1 MKIRYITYDG
11 KPVKEKLYR
20 AHYSDTGAD
29 IRMNKPGSIG
39 PNETKVIKLGFGIEI
54 PNGYTGR
61 MQVRTSIA
69 RKGIMIQG
77 CAIDAGFTGELSM
90 ILHNISTEV
99 FTWNDG
105 DRLGYIEIY
114 PVVYPDFVESL
125 GEKREDKAFG
135 STGG

>member
-1 MKIRYITYDG
+1 MKIRYIAYDG
-11 KPVKEKLYR
+11 KPVSERLYR

-29 IRMNKPGSIG
+29 IRMNTDGYIFPG
-39 PNETKVIKLGFGIEI
+39 ETKVIKLGFGIEI

-77 CAIDAGFTGELSM
+77 CAIDAGYTGELSM
-90 ILHNISTEV
+90 ILHNISNEV
-99 FTWNDG
+99 FVWNEG

-125 GEKREDKAFG
+125 GKKRGNKAFG

>member
-11 KPVKEKLYR
+11 KPVKERLYR

-29 IRMNKPGSIG
+29 IRMNADGCILPL
-39 PNETKVIKLGFGIEI
+39 ETKIIKLGFGIEI

-90 ILHNISTEV
+90 ILHNISNEV
-99 FTWNDG
+99 FIWYEG
-105 DRLGYIEIY
+105 DRLGYIEVY

-125 GEKREDKAFG
+125 GEKRGDKAFG

>member
-1 MKIRYITYDG
+1 MKIRYIAYDG
-11 KPVKEKLYR
+11 KPVKERLYR

-29 IRMNKPGSIG
+29 IHMNKPGSIG
-39 PNETKVIKLGFGIEI
+39 PSETKVIKLGFGIEI

-90 ILHNISTEV
+90 ILHNISDEV
-99 FTWNDG
+99 FVWNEG
-105 DRLGYIEIY
+105 DRLGYIEVY

-125 GEKREDKAFG
+125 GENRGDNAFG

>member
-1 MKIRYITYDG
+1 MKIRYIAYDG
-11 KPVKEKLYR
+11 KPVKERLYR

-29 IRMNKPGSIG
+29 IRMNADGCIFPG
-39 PNETKVIKLGFGIEI
+39 ETRVIKLGFGIEI

-69 RKGIMIQG
+69 RRGIMIQG
-77 CAIDAGFTGELSM
+77 CAIDAGYVGELSM
-90 ILHNISTEV
+90 ILHNISSGV
-99 FTWNDG
+99 FKWKEG

-125 GEKREDKAFG
+125 GDKRGDKAFG

>member
-1 MKIRYITYDG
+1 MKIRYIAYDG
-11 KPVKEKLYR
+11 KPAKERLYR

-29 IRMNKPGSIG
+29 IRMNADGCIFPG
-39 PNETKVIKLGFGIEI
+39 ETRVIKLGFGIEI

-69 RKGIMIQG
+69 RRGIMIQG
-77 CAIDAGFTGELSM
+77 CAIDAGYVGELSM
-90 ILHNISTEV
+90 ILHNISSGV
-99 FTWNDG
+99 FKWKEG

-125 GEKREDKAFG
+125 GDKRGDKAFG

>member
-1 MKIRYITYDG
+1 MKIRYIAYDG
-11 KPVKEKLYR
+11 KPVEERLYR

-29 IRMNKPGSIG
+29 IRMNAYGYILPG
-39 PNETKVIKLGFGIEI
+39 ETKVIKLGFGIEI

-69 RKGIMIQG
+69 QKGIIIQG

-90 ILHNISTEV
+90 ILHNVSVDAFE
-99 FTWNDG
+99 WNEG

-125 GEKREDKAFG
+125 GDKRGDKAFG

>member
-11 KPVKEKLYR
+11 KPVEERLYR

-29 IRMNKPGSIG
+29 IRMNADGCIFPG
-39 PNETKVIKLGFGIEI
+39 ETRVIKLGFGIEI

-77 CAIDAGFTGELSM
+77 CAIDAGYIGELSM
-90 ILHNISTEV
+90 ILHNISSGV
-99 FTWNDG
+99 FKWKEG

-114 PVVYPDFVESL
+114 PVVYPDFIESL
-125 GEKREDKAFG
+125 SNERGDKAFG

>member
-1 MKIRYITYDG
+1 MKIRYIAYDG
-11 KPVKEKLYR
+11 KPIEERLYR

-29 IRMNKPGSIG
+29 IRMNTDGYILPL
-39 PNETKVIKLGFGIEI
+39 ETKVIKLGFGIEI

-61 MQVRTSIA
+61 MQVRTSVA
-69 RKGIMIQG
+69 QRGIIIQG

-90 ILHNISTEV
+90 ILHNVSAEV
-99 FTWNDG
+99 FGWNKG

-125 GEKREDKAFG
+125 GNKRGDKAFG

>member
-1 MKIRYITYDG
+1 MKIRYIAYDG
-11 KPVKEKLYR
+11 KPVEERLYR

-29 IRMNKPGSIG
+29 IRMNADGHILPL
-39 PNETKVIKLGFGIEI
+39 ETKVIKLGFGIEI

-69 RKGIMIQG
+69 QKGIIIQG

-90 ILHNISTEV
+90 ILHNISDDV
-99 FTWNDG
+99 FMWKEG
-105 DRLGYIEIY
+105 YRLGYIEIY
-114 PVVYPDFVESL
+114 PVVYPDFIESL
-125 GEKREDKAFG
+125 GNERGDKAFG

>member
-11 KPVKEKLYR
+11 KPIEERLYR

-29 IRMNKPGSIG
+29 IRMNTDGYILPL
-39 PNETKVIKLGFGIEI
+39 ETKVIKLGFGIEI

-90 ILHNISTEV
+90 ILHNISNEV
-99 FTWNDG
+99 FVWNEG
-105 DRLGYIEIY
+105 DRLGYIEVY

-125 GEKREDKAFG
+125 GRERGNRAFG

>member
-1 MKIRYITYDG
+1 MKIRYIAYDD
-11 KPVKEKLYR
+11 KPIEERLYR

-29 IRMNKPGSIG
+29 IRMNADGYILPL
-39 PNETKVIKLGFGIEI
+39 ETKVIKLGFGIEI

-69 RKGIMIQG
+69 QKGIMIQG

-90 ILHNISTEV
+90 ILHNVSTEV
-99 FTWNDG
+99 FEWDEG
-105 DRLGYIEIY
+105 DRLGYIEVY
-114 PVVYPDFVESL
+114 PVVYPDFIKSL
-125 GEKREDKAFG
+125 GEKRGDKAFG

>member
-1 MKIRYITYDG
+1 MKIRYIAYDG
-11 KPVKEKLYR
+11 KPIEERLYR

-29 IRMNKPGSIG
+29 IRMNTEGYIFPG
-39 PNETKVIKLGFGIEI
+39 ETRVIKLGFGIEI

-61 MQVRTSIA
+61 MQVRTSVA
-69 RKGIMIQG
+69 QRGIIIQG

-90 ILHNISTEV
+90 ILHNVSAEV
-99 FTWNDG
+99 FKWNEG

-125 GEKREDKAFG
+125 GNKRGDKAFG

>member
-1 MKIRYITYDG
+1 MKIRYITYDC
-11 KPVKEKLYR
+11 KPVEERLYR

-29 IRMNKPGSIG
+29 IRMNADGCIFPG
-39 PNETKVIKLGFGIEI
+39 ETRVIKLGFGIEI

-69 RKGIMIQG
+69 QKGIMIQG

-90 ILHNISTEV
+90 ILHNISNDV
-99 FTWNDG
+99 FMWKEG

-114 PVVYPDFVESL
+114 PVVYPDFVESF
-125 GEKREDKAFG
+125 GKERGDRAFG

>member
-11 KPVKEKLYR
+11 KPVEERLYR

-29 IRMNKPGSIG
+29 IRMNADGCIFPG
-39 PNETKVIKLGFGIEI
+39 ETRVIKLGFGIEI

-77 CAIDAGFTGELSM
+77 CAIDAGYIGELSM
-90 ILHNISTEV
+90 ILHNISSGV
-99 FTWNDG
+99 FKWKEG

-114 PVVYPDFVESL
+114 PVVYPDFIESL
-125 GEKREDKAFG
+125 GNERGDKAFG

>member
-1 MKIRYITYDG
+1 MKIRYIAYDG
-11 KPVKEKLYR
+11 KPVKERLYR

-29 IRMNKPGSIG
+29 IRMNTDGCILPL
-39 PNETKVIKLGFGIEI
+39 ETKVVKLGFGIDI

-90 ILHNISTEV
+90 ILHNISNEV
-99 FTWNDG
+99 FIWHEG
-105 DRLGYIEIY
+105 DRLGYIEVY

-125 GEKREDKAFG
+125 GEKRGDKAFG

>member
-11 KPVKEKLYR
+11 KPVEERLYR

-29 IRMNKPGSIG
+29 IRMNTDGCMFPG
-39 PNETKVIKLGFGIEI
+39 ETRVIKLGFGIEI

-69 RKGIMIQG
+69 RRGIMIQG
-77 CAIDAGFTGELSM
+77 CAIDAGYVGELSM
-90 ILHNISTEV
+90 ILHNISSGV
-99 FTWNDG
+99 FRWKEG

-125 GEKREDKAFG
+125 GKERGDRAFG